1 MKLSRME
8 VSKKRLFAVAVIATL
23 LCSSITAQAQTFPS
37 KAVTIIVPALPGGIA
52 DLGMRRVAQKA
63 AEELHQPLV
72 IQNRSGG
79 GGGAVGA
86 LEVRNA
92 TPDGYTL
99 FMGSASSHAV
109 NKSLITNLPYDPST
123 DFRPITLLYSI
134 PTVLAVP
141 GKSPA
146 RNVTEL
152 VAMARAKPGGLF
164 YLSPGLGTASHL
176 AGEMLKVVTGL
187 KFEHIA
193 HKGVPQALT
202 DLVAE
207 RGDLFFT
214 SLIAAQPF
222 LKDGRLRILGITS
235 KKRSSELPDVPTMAE
250 AGFPSVEIDFWFCL
264 VAPLKTPDAVIRR
277 LNEAFVRSLAAPDV
291 IQSLNA
297 AGVNASS
304 STPEALAA
312 LIVSDTARFAKL
324 VKEAGIKVD

>member
-1 MKLSRME
+1 MTIFQTSASRRD
-8 VSKKRLFAVAVIATL
+8 VLRVAAAGAAAI
-23 LCSSITAQAQTFPS
+23 SFGSQAQSTWPTRPIT
-37 KAVTIIVPALPGGIA
+37 VIVPFPAGGGTDAFARPLSAQFARLTGKQLIIDNRGGAGGTLGAGIA
-52 DLGMRRVAQKA
+52 AK
-63 AEELHQPLV
+63 
-72 IQNRSGG
+72 
-79 GGGAVGA
+79 
-86 LEVRNA
+86 A

-109 NKSLITNLPYDPST
+109 NKSLIASLPYDPSA

-146 RNVTEL
+146 RNVAEL
-152 VAMARAKPGGLF
+152 VAMAKARPGGLF

-176 AGEMLKVVTGL
+176 AGEMLKVATGL

-222 LKDGRLRILGITS
+222 LKDGRLRVLGITS
-235 KKRSSELPDVPTMAE
+235 KKRSAELPDVPTMAE

-264 VAPLKTPDAVIRR
+264 VAPLKTPDAAIRR
-277 LNEAFVRSLAAPDV
+277 LNEAFVKSLAAADV

-297 AGVNASS
+297 AGVNPSS

-324 VKEAGIKVD
+324 VKEAGIKAE

>member
-1 MKLSRME
+1 MKTIGKSL
-8 VSKKRLFAVAVIATL
+8 LFTAAVIAAFDTA
-23 LCSSITAQAQTFPS
+23 SIGAQAQTFPS
-37 KAVTIIVPALPGGIA
+37 KAVNIIVPALPGGIA

-63 AEELHQPLV
+63 AEELKQPVV

-92 TPDGYTL
+92 APDGYTL
-99 FMGSASSHAV
+99 FMGSASTHAV
-109 NKSLITNLPYDPST
+109 NKSLIANLPYDPSA
-123 DFRPITLLYSI
+123 DFRPVTLLYSI

-141 GKSPA
+141 GKSA
-146 RNVTEL
+146 AHNVTEL
-152 VAMARAKPGGLF
+152 VAMAKAKPGGMF

-176 AGEMLKVVTGL
+176 AGEMLKVATGL

-222 LKDGRLRILGITS
+222 LKDGRLRVLGITS

-250 AGFPSVEIDFWFCL
+250 AGFPTVEIDFWFCL
-264 VAPLKTPDAVIRR
+264 VAPLKTPDPVVRR
-277 LNEAFVRSLAAPDV
+277 LNEAFARSLASPDV
-291 IQSLNA
+291 IQSLTA
-297 AGVNASS
+297 AGVNPSS
-304 STPEALAA
+304 STPDALAA

-324 VKEAGIKVD
+324 VKEAGIKAE